1 LIVVANINSW
11 YYICKYIKTN
21 FKKMENEKIVWSPE
35 AKIEITGREF
45 EFLARIMSLY
55 EVPVSQ
61 LSHKDIN
68 DLFIPAIQASQDI
81 LKRMIETGV
90 ASKEGE
96 FPTVSD
102 VATEEPTF

>member
-1 LIVVANINSW
+1 
-11 YYICKYIKTN
+11 
-21 FKKMENEKIVWSPE
+21 MENEKIVWSPE

-102 VATEEPTF
+102 VATEKPTL